1 MSHFHHGAALACW
14 DQCPIAAHPASSQ
27 RSAPGLAN
35 RAAAHKERGGL
46 GDRYLINLWRETSEQ
61 EKQQALF
68 FFFKGKK

>member
-1 MSHFHHGAALACW
+1 MVLLWHVGT
-14 DQCPIAAHPASSQ
+14 
-27 RSAPGLAN
+27 SAPSLPTQPPPSAVLLALQT
-35 RAAAHKERGGL
+35 AAAHKERGGL